1 MRLIIPASYVV
12 SLRTRCMSCKKRDLL
27 LLFII
32 IVNITFP
39 IQEPVRRGSESTHS
53 PPAFFHEFV
62 GMILVVL

>member
-1 MRLIIPASYVV
+1 
-12 SLRTRCMSCKKRDLL
+12 MSCKKRDLL